1 MNNDIIRIPID
12 KSKFNDEKVV
22 KAQKFLNDFFNSDY
36 KCSFVCDE
44 DGVFCLEIAKNSTN

>member
-12 KSKFNDEKVV
+12 KSRFNDEKVV
-22 KAQKFLNDFFNSDY
+22 KAQKFLNVFFNSDY

>member
-12 KSKFNDEKVV
+12 KSRFNDEKVV

-44 DGVFCLEIAKNSTN
+44 EGVFCLEIAKNSTN